1 MQNTGTYLISLKTST
16 TRCCTVEFL
25 QHTETSSSHLNSTG
39 GLSIRLAHVCTPR
52 WGLPGEAES
61 PRRTGCGSTQGSMDL
76 RRSPQR
82 GRVGRERDTQRSG
95 EGGPWNVDQSVFCV
109 FAASSRAW
117 REEGTPRLMTA
128 SQGHLSWSLALVCL
142 QGKRREAGKSL

>member
-1 MQNTGTYLISLKTST
+1 
-16 TRCCTVEFL
+16 
-25 QHTETSSSHLNSTG
+25 
-39 GLSIRLAHVCTPR
+39 
-52 WGLPGEAES
+52 
-61 PRRTGCGSTQGSMDL
+61 MDL

-82 GRVGRERDTQRSG
+82 GRVGRERDTQHSG
-95 EGGPWNVDQSVFCV
+95 EEGPWNVDQSIFYV